1 MQTTKVPAHQGATL
15 RAARLRRGLT
25 QDELAAASGISQT
38 TISRCEQAADLATV
52 EHGTIG
58 RLCQALDVPT
68 AEITGL

>member
-1 MQTTKVPAHQGATL
+1 MPTKTPPAHQGATL

-38 TISRCEQAADLATV
+38 TISRCEQAADLTTV

-58 RLCQALDVPT
+58 RLCRALGVPT